1 MNSFRHI
8 RRLANLTLAF
18 WILHGLSLLAM
29 GTEVI
34 QPIFQVADIAR
45 DKDVVWLS
53 LVTAIVAMLFSAWLV
68 RQLMVQSIAT
78 IKAINALTLELRS
91 RRCFH
96 KDTDIDDA

>member
-8 RRLANLTLAF
+8 RRMASLALAF
-18 WILHGLSLLAM
+18 WILHGLSLLAV
-29 GTEVI
+29 GTDVI
-34 QPIFQVADIAR
+34 HPVLRAADIAR

-96 KDTDIDDA
+96 KDSDIDEE

>member
-1 MNSFRHI
+1 MAS
-8 RRLANLTLAF
+8 LALAF
-18 WILHGLSLLAM
+18 WILHGLSLLAV
-29 GTEVI
+29 GTDVI
-34 QPIFQVADIAR
+34 HPVLRAADIAR

-96 KDTDIDDA
+96 KDSDIDEE